1 MKPSTRTN
9 ETQSAEKA
17 IAWFMVALA
26 AGLGGLSMVA
36 FTVFLFAGPFG
47 LIQLDLGQ
55 WGDTAVN
62 AGLSLVFFFQHS
74 GMVRVPFKRWL
85 AQFAPE
91 HYVGSI
97 YSIVSGAV
105 LLSVVLVW
113 QESEQVVVMATGAW
127 WWIARALFFLAIG
140 GILWGALSLRGFD
153 SLGLRPI
160 KNRFRDSAQKP
171 SILTVR
177 GPYRWVRH
185 PLYFFVLLMIWSYP
199 YLTVDRALFNVLWTL
214 WIAIGSVL
222 EERDLVAEFGDRYRK
237 YQRNVPMLIPNRI
250 SGWIDPV
257 DDPTCRT
264 AGKSE

>member
-1 MKPSTRTN
+1 MKPSTQTN

>member
-250 SGWIDPV
+250 SGWIDPA